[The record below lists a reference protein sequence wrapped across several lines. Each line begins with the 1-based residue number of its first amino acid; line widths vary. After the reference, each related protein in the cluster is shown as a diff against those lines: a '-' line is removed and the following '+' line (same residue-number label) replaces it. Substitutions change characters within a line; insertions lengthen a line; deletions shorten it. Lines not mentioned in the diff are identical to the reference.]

1 MHYPTLISSFTTLL
15 LLLESWEFILII
27 SFFVFFLSA
36 WARDPPTTTS
46 PTFPPRSCN
55 NSLVSLCFSV
65 SKMPNRSIR
74 HSVCNRPIRIA
85 LISRSSAPMV
95 ASVRPII
102 AVSRHADWHCT
113 RQTTLSAARADW
125 EKKRK
130 QTAWKKTDG
139 LYTHK
144 RPHPGGVSMGEWP
157 HTITHIVRMF
167 SEKDMEIWCT
177 LGFSSRKSS
186 ITTDDWRGFQPSSAL
201 KITFHAVIWEK
212 RSGGIFTEVL

>member
-1 MHYPTLISSFTTLL
+1 
-15 LLLESWEFILII
+15 
-27 SFFVFFLSA
+27 
-36 WARDPPTTTS
+36 
-46 PTFPPRSCN
+46 
-55 NSLVSLCFSV
+55 
-65 SKMPNRSIR
+65 MPNRSIR

-113 RQTTLSAARADW
+113 HQTTLSAARADW

-144 RPHPGGVSMGEWP
+144 RPHPGGVSIGEWP
-157 HTITHIVRMF
+157 HTITHIV
-167 SEKDMEIWCT
+167 

-186 ITTDDWRGFQPSSAL
+186 LTTDDWKGLQPSSAL
-201 KITFHAVIWEK
+201 KITFHAVI
-212 RSGGIFTEVL
+212 